1 MLKSADAEVEVDIL
15 LLHHGIGHVDQV
27 VGAFHDGEGDRRQVQ
42 FSAFHFGNIQNIVD
56 QCQKVVAGQIDLFQ
70 IITNGRAV
78 LRVLPRNGGQANDGV
93 HRRANVMRHGG
104 QEIRLCMVGA
114 VRGLG
119 RGLQLT
125 VEIHHNDEI
134 EHQQQKQAG
143 AHNAHQRPAHFC
155 FVQFFHR
162 YHRDNRPVV
171 RRIDACVRDDT
182 TFFGRIVDLNNA
194 GRPHEAV
201 FQLFQSSWLGTV
213 IGLVELIKIRI
224 FERKPFDDVITC
236 RIDQR
241 NLRVF
246 IFLRRENPLFLK
258 GGDRDDPQQNR

>member
-1 MLKSADAEVEVDIL
+1 MFKSADTEIEVDIL

-78 LRVLPRNGGQANDGV
+78 LRVLPGNGGQANDGV
-93 HRRANVMRHGG
+93 HRRADVMRHGG

-134 EHQQQKQAG
+134 EYQQQKQAG
-143 AHNAHQRPAHFC
+143 AYNAHQRPAHFC

-162 YHRDNRPVV
+162 YHRDDRPVV

-194 GRPHEAV
+194 GWPHEAG
-201 FQLFQSSWLGTV
+201 FQAFHRRRTGTV
-213 IGLVELIKIRI
+213 IGLVELVKI
-224 FERKPFDDVITC
+224 
-236 RIDQR
+236 
-241 NLRVF
+241 
-246 IFLRRENPLFLK
+246 
-258 GGDRDDPQQNR
+258 